1 MPGSEKKRSQNALS
15 PTSRNSISDRPAS
28 LKPWTRR
35 WTKIPGKKP
44 NDSERFRVV
53 DRKLPLNGVTVLGP
67 RRPVDY
73 LKILVGSQAVAVDS
87 RILRFLGSAG
97 R

>member
-1 MPGSEKKRSQNALS
+1 M
-15 PTSRNSISDRPAS
+15 T
-28 LKPWTRR
+28 
-35 WTKIPGKKP
+35 
-44 NDSERFRVV
+44 ERFRVV

-67 RRPVDY
+67 EAVDY

-97 R
+97 LLISAGDQGQYFTSY